1 MSEELNIDEQIAQI
15 DAAIEEQKHYIK
27 RAEALER
34 LKQTDDFQLV
44 MVEGYIETE
53 SNRVFNLLLS
63 PRVTKPEEKESYL
76 HQLETIKDI
85 VRYIGDDTYKGTVA
99 ILGQNAKTIIEQ
111 ELRLKQELI
120 EGKGE

>member
-44 MVEGYIETE
+44 MVEGYIENE